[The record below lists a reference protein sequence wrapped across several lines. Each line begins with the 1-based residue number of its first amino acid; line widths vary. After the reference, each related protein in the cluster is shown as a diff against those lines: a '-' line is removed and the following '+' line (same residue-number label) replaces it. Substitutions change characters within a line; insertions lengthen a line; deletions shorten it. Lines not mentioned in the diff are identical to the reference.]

1 MAESQGAA
9 GSSAPE
15 VRGRLE
21 EAARLLRGSD
31 SVDLEVRSALVE
43 LLDELGRALELPDAT
58 PEEVGRLA
66 EGVAHLGEA
75 LHRGHDHGVL
85 AAARD
90 HLTGLAFRAQTQA
103 PAAVGLTRRV
113 IDALANAGI

>member
-1 MAESQGAA
+1 MSVSPGPGNA
-9 GSSAPE
+9 SAPE
-15 VRGRLE
+15 VR
-21 EAARLLRGSD
+21 ARLDDTARLVRGSD
-31 SVDLEVRSALVE
+31 AIEPDVRAALVE
-43 LLDELGRALELPDAT
+43 LLAELGRALEQSEAT
-58 PEEVGRLA
+58 PGEVGRLA

-75 LHRGHDHGVL
+75 LHKGHDRGAL

-90 HLTGLAFRAQTQA
+90 HVTGLALRAQAQA

>member
-1 MAESQGAA
+1 MAESHGAA
-9 GSSAPE
+9 APE
-15 VRGRLE
+15 VRARLDDT
-21 EAARLLRGSD
+21 ARLLQESEAID
-31 SVDLEVRSALVE
+31 PEVRTALVE
-43 LLDELGRALELPDAT
+43 LLDELGRALDQSEAT
-58 PEEVGRLA
+58 PGEIGRLA

-75 LHRGHDHGVL
+75 LHKGHDRGVL

-90 HLTGLAFRAQTQA
+90 RVTGLAVRAEAQA